1 MVLLRNCSARI
12 CSFITVHHD
21 EWVEMISRDM
31 KELLHVLHIHTHTY
45 IHTLMFLRAF
55 SRKRSAW
62 NSYISGVSCVCAEV
76 QPYKEMLTFCQVVN
90 LSLLSSSAILSS
102 VQLCAACVCSVRLTP
117 KKLAA
122 LLLQFQR
129 LKTFPIS
136 SRREQCW
143 YFLHSECWDRLQNV
157 NLD

>member
-102 VQLCAACVCSVRLTP
+102 VQLYAACVCSVRLTP
-117 KKLAA
+117 KNWQLCSCSSRGWKLFPLAA
-122 LLLQFQR
+122 EENSAD
-129 LKTFPIS
+129 TFFI
-136 SRREQCW
+136 
-143 YFLHSECWDRLQNV
+143 V
-157 NLD
+157 NAGTDFKM